1 VRLGVRGLISKAKRE
16 KILGTLND
24 EMRYYILAIRKIAYA
39 ALQNAN
45 LLENLIRTIHFDGKR
60 RVY

>member
-1 VRLGVRGLISKAKRE
+1 MRLGVRGLISKAKCE